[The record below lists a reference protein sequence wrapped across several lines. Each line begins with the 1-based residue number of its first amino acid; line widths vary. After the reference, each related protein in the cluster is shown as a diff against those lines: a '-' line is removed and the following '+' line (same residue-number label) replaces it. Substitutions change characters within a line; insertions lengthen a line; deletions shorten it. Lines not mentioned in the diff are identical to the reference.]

1 MCMSCGC
8 GKPDDDHGDSR
19 NITMND
25 LNEAAAAAGISPTQV
40 VQNIKSTWQQV
51 SEHNAGT
58 SAQQS
63 NYGQTQGFLQPGS

>member
-1 MCMSCGC
+1 
-8 GKPDDDHGDSR
+8 
-19 NITMND
+19 MND
-25 LNEAAAAAGISPTQV
+25 LNEAAAAAGIGPTQV

-58 SAQQS
+58 SVQQS

>member
-25 LNEAAAAAGISPTQV
+25 LNEAAAATGISPTQV
-40 VQNIKSTWQQV
+40 VQNIRNIWQQV
-51 SEHNAGT
+51 SEHKADT
-58 SAQQS
+58 SVRQS